1 VYVFL
6 QFLKVFPE
14 FPRFFP
20 NSFLHSASK
29 TIQRLQIELSLGF
42 CLLNGC
48 REEEDLLLLLLL
60 LLLLPLL
67 QLLGMMIQSHNTILR
82 PPRQVPNTHKQTN
95 KQINSPL
102 TQKHRIKYGGIAFKL
117 KQRVQSLVSQKNLG
131 IPSPPIVGCCFQET
145 KNQTKVANTRPN
157 TRPKEGILLLLP
169 YYSSS
174 SLFPYSLEKE
184 ESKKERK
191 KKVGR
196 KRKWRERE
204 DKCDNNQTPHST
216 TIQPKKTKNKKKK
229 QGRRRAETRAE
240 IARRVFL
247 AGWLAGWVTSHD

>member
-48 REEEDLLLLLLL
+48 REEEDLLLLL

-131 IPSPPIVGCCFQET
+131 IPSPPVV
-145 KNQTKVANTRPN
+145 VA
-157 TRPKEGILLLLP
+157 I
-169 YYSSS
+169 S
-174 SLFPYSLEKE
+174 
-184 ESKKERK
+184 RK
-191 KKVGR
+191 
-196 KRKWRERE
+196 
-204 DKCDNNQTPHST
+204 P
-216 TIQPKKTKNKKKK
+216 KTKP
-229 QGRRRAETRAE
+229 R
-240 IARRVFL
+240 
-247 AGWLAGWVTSHD
+247 